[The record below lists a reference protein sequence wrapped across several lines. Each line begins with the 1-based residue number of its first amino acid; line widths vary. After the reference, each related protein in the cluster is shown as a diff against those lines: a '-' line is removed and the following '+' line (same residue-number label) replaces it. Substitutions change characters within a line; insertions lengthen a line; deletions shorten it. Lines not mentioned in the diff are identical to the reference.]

1 VNRVTRQ
8 LTDREAADAVTH
20 LPGWSVANGKLHREL
35 VFADFE
41 AAFAFMTRV
50 AALAEDRD
58 HHPDWSNVYNRVT
71 IDLHTHD
78 AGGITEKDC
87 DLASAIERVLESA

>member
-1 VNRVTRQ
+1 VLKLTDPEIAAAVTR
-8 LTDREAADAVTH
+8 
-20 LPGWSVANGKLHREL
+20 LPGWSVANGKLHRE
-35 VFADFE
+35 FAFDDFA

-50 AALAEDRD
+50 AVLAEDRD

-87 DLASAIERVLESA
+87 ELASAIERVLEST

>member
-1 VNRVTRQ
+1 VLKLTDPEIAAAVTR
-8 LTDREAADAVTH
+8 
-20 LPGWSVANGKLHREL
+20 LPGWSVANGKLHRE
-35 VFADFE
+35 FAFDDFA

-58 HHPDWSNVYNRVT
+58 HHPDWSNIYNRVT
-71 IDLHTHD
+71 IDLQTHD

-87 DLASAIERVLESA
+87 ELASAIECVLEST

>member
-1 VNRVTRQ
+1 MPPAKKLTR
-8 LTDREAADAVTH
+8 REVAEAVAR
-20 LPGWSVANGKLHREL
+20 LPGWRLANGKLHREF
-35 VFADFE
+35 VFDDFE

-50 AALAEDRD
+50 AVLAEDRD

-71 IDLHTHD
+71 IDLATHD

-87 DLASAIERVLESA
+87 DLATAIERVLESA